1 MDQPAALEL
10 LLATHEF
17 PCRFLFKAIGRT
29 DGSFAEQVVAV
40 VRAELDH
47 DFDSPFSLKH
57 TAGGRHVSVTI
68 EPWIETAEQ
77 VLAVYAC
84 IRTVPGLVMLM

>member
-10 LLATHEF
+10 LRATHEF

-29 DGSFAEQVVAV
+29 DDNFVGQVVAV
-40 VRAELDH
+40 VRAELAH
-47 DFDSPFSLKH
+47 EFDSPYSLKH
-57 TAGGRHVSVTI
+57 TSGGRHVSVTI
-68 EPWIETAEQ
+68 EPWVETAEQ
-77 VLAVYAC
+77 VLSVYAR

>member
-10 LLATHEF
+10 LRATHEF

-29 DGSFAEQVVAV
+29 EVNFAELVVAV
-40 VRAELDH
+40 VRQELEH
-47 DFDSPFSLKH
+47 EFDSPFSLKH

-68 EPWIETAEQ
+68 EPWVESAEQ
-77 VLAVYAC
+77 VLAVYAS